1 MCLLKDLGYYNGKY
15 DLIENMTVPMSD
27 RVCWFGDGVYDA
39 TATRNGVIY
48 CLDDHIERFFNS
60 AAMVEIEIPYTKD
73 ELKTLLQDLVLKVD
87 TSKTNGETFLYWQIT
102 RGANVPRNHVFPKTR
117 ANLWVT
123 VTPRKLA
130 DIYRRDKL
138 ISFEDIRFYMC
149 NIKTLCLLP
158 SVLASEAAKRAGAEE
173 CVLYRK
179 EANGIKNRVTEGA
192 HTNVH
197 CIKYGCLYT
206 APLDNLVLP
215 GIARKNIIRVCHQLN
230 IPVKEEPFSLE
241 FLMNADEV
249 MLSSSSNFCIVA
261 THIDD
266 IPIGGKAPVL
276 LRKIQDALVEDY
288 LTETTKNK
296 SDVKLMKK
304 EL

>member
-1 MCLLKDLGYYNGKY
+1 MKNLGFYNGKY
-15 DLIENMTVPMSD
+15 DLIENMTIPMSD

-48 CLDDHIERFFNS
+48 CLEDHIDRFFSS
-60 AAMVEIEIPYTKD
+60 ASMVEIEIPYTKQ
-73 ELKTLLQDLVLKVD
+73 ELSDLLQELVLRVD
-87 TSKTNGETFLYWQIT
+87 TSNTNGEAFLYWQIT
-102 RGANVPRNHVFPKTR
+102 RAANVPRNHVFPENTK

-138 ISFEDIRFYMC
+138 ISYEDIRFYMC

-158 SVLASEAAKRAGAEE
+158 SVLASEKAKKAGAEE
-173 CVLYRK
+173 CVMYRK
-179 EANGIKNRVTEGA
+179 EADGIKNRVTEGA

-197 CIKYGCLYT
+197 CLKDGVLYT

-215 GIARKNIIRVCHQLN
+215 GIARKNLIKVCNKLG
-230 IPVKEEPFSLE
+230 VEVREEPYSLE

-249 MLSSSSNFCIVA
+249 LLSSSSNFCILA
-261 THIDD
+261 THIDN
-266 IPIGGKAPVL
+266 IPVGGKAPDLIKKVQDEL
-276 LRKIQDALVEDY
+276 LYDY
-288 LTETTKNK
+288 LEKTNAEKGR
-296 SDVKLMKK
+296 
-304 EL
+304 

>member
-1 MCLLKDLGYYNGKY
+1 MPGLLKNLGFYDGKY
-15 DLIENMTVPMSD
+15 DLIENINIPMTD

-48 CLDDHIERFFNS
+48 CLDDHIDRFFNS
-60 AAMVEIEIPYTKD
+60 ASMVEIEIPYTKD
-73 ELKTLLQDLVLKVD
+73 ELKELLLDLVSKVD
-87 TSKTNGETFLYWQIT
+87 TSETNGETFLYWQIT
-102 RGANVPRNHVFPKTR
+102 RGANIPRNHIFPKNAK

-130 DIYRRDKL
+130 DIYRRAK
-138 ISFEDIRFYMC
+138 IITYEDIRFYMC
-149 NIKTLCLLP
+149 HIKTLCLLP
-158 SVLASEAAKRAGAEE
+158 SVLASEAAERAGAEE
-173 CVLYRK
+173 CVMYRK
-179 EANGIKNRVTEGA
+179 EADGIKNRVTEGA

-197 CIKYGCLYT
+197 CLKDGKLYT

-215 GIARKNIIRVCHQLN
+215 GIARKNLIKVCNKLGV
-230 IPVKEEPFSLE
+230 PVVEEPYSLE
-241 FLMNADEV
+241 FLLDADEI

-266 IPIGGKAPVL
+266 KEVGGKAGEL

-288 LTETTKNK
+288 ITSTNI
-296 SDVKLMKK
+296 
-304 EL
+304 

>member
-1 MCLLKDLGYYNGKY
+1 MKLMENLGYYDGKY
-15 DLIENMTVPMSD
+15 DLIENMKIPMSD

-48 CLDDHIERFFNS
+48 CLDDHIDRFFSS
-60 AAMVEIEIPYTKD
+60 ASLVEIEIPYTKD
-73 ELKTLLQDLVLKVD
+73 ELKSLLRELLMKVD
-87 TSKTNGETFLYWQIT
+87 TSETNGEAFLYWQIT
-102 RGANVPRNHVFPKTR
+102 RGANVPRNHIFPTNTR

-138 ISFEDIRFYMC
+138 ISYEDKRFFMC

-173 CVLYRK
+173 CVMYRK
-179 EANGIKNRVTEGA
+179 EADGIKNRVTEGA

-197 CIKYGCLYT
+197 CIKGGILYT
-206 APLDNLVLP
+206 APLDELVLP
-215 GIARKNIIRVCHQLN
+215 GIARKNIIRVCNQLD
-230 IPVKEEPFSLE
+230 IPVKEIPFSLE
-241 FLMNADEV
+241 FLMDADEV

-261 THIDD
+261 THIDN
-266 IPIGGKAPVL
+266 IPVGGKASAL
-276 LRKIQDALVEDY
+276 LKRIQDALVEDY
-288 LTETTKNK
+288 LKQTDINGGRMNEN
-296 SDVKLMKK
+296 
-304 EL
+304 

>member
-1 MCLLKDLGYYNGKY
+1 MANLLKNLGYYDGKY

-48 CLDDHIERFFNS
+48 CLDDHIERFYNS
-60 AAMVEIEIPYTKD
+60 ASMVDIKIPYTKN
-73 ELKTLLQDLVLKVD
+73 ELKDLLIDLVSKVD
-87 TSKTNGETFLYWQIT
+87 TSETNGETFLYWQIT
-102 RGANVPRNHVFPKTR
+102 RGANVPRNHVFPDDAK

-130 DIYRRDKL
+130 DIYRRAKL
-138 ISFEDIRFYMC
+138 ISYEDVRFFMC

-158 SVLASEAAKRAGAEE
+158 NVLASETAKQAGAEE

-179 EANGIKNRVTEGA
+179 EADGIKNRVTEGA

-197 CIKYGCLYT
+197 CLKDGKLYT

-215 GIARKNIIRVCHQLN
+215 GIARKNLIKMCNKLGV
-230 IPVKEEPFSLE
+230 PVVEEPYSLE
-241 FLMNADEV
+241 FLMGADEV
-249 MLSSSSNFCIVA
+249 LLTSSSNFCIVA
-261 THIDD
+261 THVDD
-266 IPIGGKAPVL
+266 TPVGGKTPEL

-288 LTETTKNK
+288 INNTN
-296 SDVKLMKK
+296 
-304 EL
+304 

>member
-1 MCLLKDLGYYNGKY
+1 MPGLLKNLGFYDGKY
-15 DLIENMTVPMSD
+15 DLIENINIPMTD

-48 CLDDHIERFFNS
+48 CLDDHVDRFFNS
-60 AAMVEIEIPYTKD
+60 ASMVEIEIPYTKD
-73 ELKTLLQDLVLKVD
+73 ELKELLLDLVSKVD
-87 TSKTNGETFLYWQIT
+87 TSETNGETFLYWQIT
-102 RGANVPRNHVFPKTR
+102 RGANIPRNHIFPKNAK

-130 DIYRRDKL
+130 DIYRRAK
-138 ISFEDIRFYMC
+138 IITYEDIRFYMC
-149 NIKTLCLLP
+149 HIKTLCLLP
-158 SVLASEAAKRAGAEE
+158 SVLASEAAERAGAEE
-173 CVLYRK
+173 CVMYRK
-179 EANGIKNRVTEGA
+179 EADGIKNRVTEGA

-197 CIKYGCLYT
+197 CLKDGKLYT

-215 GIARKNIIRVCHQLN
+215 GIARKNLIKVCNKLGV
-230 IPVKEEPFSLE
+230 PVVEEPYSLE
-241 FLMNADEV
+241 FLLDADEI

-266 IPIGGKAPVL
+266 KEVGGKAGEL

-288 LTETTKNK
+288 IQNTNI
-296 SDVKLMKK
+296 
-304 EL
+304 

>member
-1 MCLLKDLGYYNGKY
+1 MSLMENLGYYNGKY
-15 DLIENMTVPMSD
+15 DLIENMSVPMSE

-48 CLDDHIERFFNS
+48 CLDDHVDRFFNS
-60 AAMVEIEIPYTKD
+60 ASMIEIEIPYTKE
-73 ELKTLLQDLVLKVD
+73 ELKDLLNELVSKVD

-102 RGANVPRNHVFPKTR
+102 RGANVPRNHIFPVETK

-130 DIYRRDKL
+130 DVYRRDKL
-138 ISFEDIRFYMC
+138 ISHEDIRFYMC

-158 SVLASEAAKRAGAEE
+158 NVLASEAAKRAGAEE
-173 CVLYRK
+173 CVMYRK
-179 EANGIKNRVTEGA
+179 EADGIKNRVTEGA

-197 CIKYGCLYT
+197 CIKDSVLYT

-215 GIARKNIIRVCHQLN
+215 GIARKNIIKVCTQLE
-230 IPVKEEPFSLE
+230 IPVKEEAFSLE

-261 THIDD
+261 THIDG
-266 IPIGGKAPVL
+266 IPVGGKSPVI

-288 LTETTKNK
+288 LRET
-296 SDVKLMKK
+296 DKK
-304 EL
+304 

>member
-1 MCLLKDLGYYNGKY
+1 MDNLMQNLGFYNGKY
-15 DLIENMTVPMSD
+15 DLIENMNVPMSD

-48 CLDDHIERFFNS
+48 CLDDHIDRFYNS
-60 AAMVEIEIPYTKD
+60 AAKVLIDIPYTKD
-73 ELKTLLQDLVLKVD
+73 ELKNLLKELVLKVD

-102 RGANVPRNHVFPKTR
+102 RGANVPRNHIFPQNVK

-130 DIYRRDKL
+130 DIYRKDKL
-138 ISFEDIRFYMC
+138 ISYEDIRFFMC
-149 NIKTLCLLP
+149 DVKTLCLLP
-158 SVLASEAAKRAGAEE
+158 NVLASEAAKRAGAEE
-173 CVLYRK
+173 CVMYRK
-179 EANGIKNRVTEGA
+179 EADGIKNRVTEGA

-197 CIKYGCLYT
+197 CLKDGALYT

-215 GIARKNIIRVCHQLN
+215 GIARKNLIKVCN
-230 IPVKEEPFSLE
+230 KIGVPVKEEPFSLE
-241 FLMNADEV
+241 FLMNADEI

-266 IPIGGKAPVL
+266 VSVGGKAPEL
-276 LRKIQDALVEDY
+276 LKSIQDALVEDY
-288 LTETTKNK
+288 ITETNK
-296 SDVKLMKK
+296 KC
-304 EL
+304 

>member
-1 MCLLKDLGYYNGKY
+1 MDMLLKNLGYYDGKY

-48 CLDDHIERFFNS
+48 CLDDHVDRFFNS
-60 AAMVEIEIPYTKD
+60 ASMVGIEIPYTKED
-73 ELKTLLQDLVLKVD
+73 LKSLLKELVLKVD
-87 TSKTNGETFLYWQIT
+87 TSETNGETFLYWQIT
-102 RGANVPRNHVFPKTR
+102 RGANIPRNHIFPKDTK

-130 DIYRRDKL
+130 DIYRRAKL
-138 ISFEDIRFYMC
+138 ITYEDIRFFMC

-158 SVLASEAAKRAGAEE
+158 SVLASEEAEKAGAEE
-173 CVLYRK
+173 CILYRK
-179 EANGIKNRVTEGA
+179 EADGIKNRVTEGA

-197 CIKYGCLYT
+197 CLKDGKLYT

-215 GIARKNIIRVCHQLN
+215 GIARKNLIKVCNNLN
-230 IPVKEEPFSLE
+230 VPVVEEPFSLE
-241 FLMNADEV
+241 FLLNADEI

-261 THIDD
+261 THVDD
-266 IPIGGKAPVL
+266 VPVGGKAPEL
-276 LRKIQDALVEDY
+276 LRKIQDALVDDY
-288 LTETTKNK
+288 LENTNA
-296 SDVKLMKK
+296 
-304 EL
+304 

>member
-1 MCLLKDLGYYNGKY
+1 MAELLKNLGYYDGKY
-15 DLIENMTVPMSD
+15 DLIENMSVPMSD

-48 CLDDHIERFFNS
+48 CLDDHIDRFFNS
-60 AAMVEIEIPYTKD
+60 AAMVEIEIPYTKE
-73 ELKTLLQDLVLKVD
+73 ELKDLLCDLVSKVD
-87 TSKTNGETFLYWQIT
+87 TTGTNGETFLYWQIT
-102 RGANVPRNHVFPKTR
+102 RGANIPRDHVFPATAK

-130 DIYRRDKL
+130 DIYRKAK
-138 ISFEDIRFYMC
+138 IITYEDVRFYMC

-158 SVLASEAAKRAGAEE
+158 NVLASETAKRAGAEE

-179 EANGIKNRVTEGA
+179 EADGIKNRVTEGA

-197 CIKYGCLYT
+197 CLKDNKLYT

-215 GIARKNIIRVCHQLN
+215 GIARKNLIKVCNKLG
-230 IPVKEEPFSLE
+230 VEVVEEPYSLE
-241 FLMNADEV
+241 FLLNADEV

-261 THIDD
+261 THIDGN
-266 IPIGGKAPVL
+266 PVGGKAPEL
-276 LRKIQDALVEDY
+276 LRKIQDALTEDY
-288 LTETTKNK
+288 LESTN
-296 SDVKLMKK
+296 V
-304 EL
+304 